1 MSHIVIGTAGHI
13 DHGKTSLVEA
23 LTGQNTDRLKEE
35 KKRGITIELGFAG
48 WKISDSIQASIVDVP
63 GHERLVRTM
72 VAGAG
77 GLDLAMLVIAA
88 DDGVMP
94 QTREHL
100 DILRLL
106 QVQQGIVVITKSDI
120 VDAELLELVEE
131 DIRETIADTPF
142 SNHPIVTVSSKT
154 GDGLES
160 LRTNIIELVS
170 KLDRR
175 VTEGPAF
182 LPLDRVFSKEGYG
195 TVATGTTLRGTLHEG
210 DSVELLGSDTFAIAD
225 LKVRGLQALGL
236 PQTEV
241 TAGMRT
247 AVNISGKRTDEIKRG
262 MILTTT
268 GSFEAV
274 DSCIVWVELLAHA
287 KPLKGEVLSIHL
299 GTCEREATVI
309 PLGCDEIAPGE
320 SGGLLLRLKTPV
332 ACFAGQR
339 FVLRR
344 PGVSVQATVG
354 GGEILDPHP
363 AQGKGSVALATSQL
377 ALLRG
382 NRRERIIALA
392 KESRARG
399 LARSELTRRI
409 PAGEVGKEVDVLTKK
424 GKLVQISGGADRWI
438 STELADDVVRKVI
451 AMVEKHHKA
460 DAMSPGMIEAE
471 IETQLPPPEQHLAQT
486 IVDRAISQKKLFRQ
500 ESIVAIPGM
509 GAAVDP
515 QSKILMDKIMAL
527 LEKTPLTPPN
537 ESELLSELRIDQK
550 QGRQL
555 LGYLRRNEEII
566 KASPE
571 IHYSH
576 AVLKDIENKI
586 VKGFASKTELTA
598 SELKDILG
606 AISRKWAIPL
616 FELLDKR
623 QVTIRRGNVRIL
635 HPSRQPQA

>member
-13 DHGKTSLVEA
+13 DHGKTSLVQA

-48 WKISDSIQASIVDVP
+48 WKLSEDVQASIVDVP

-94 QTREHL
+94 QTKEHL
-100 DILRLL
+100 DILKLL
-106 QVQQGIVVITKSDI
+106 QVQQGITVITKSDL
-120 VDAELLELVEE
+120 VDEELLELVQE
-131 DIRETIADTPF
+131 DIRETIEDTPF
-142 SNHPIVTVSSKT
+142 SEHPIVTVSSKT
-154 GDGLES
+154 RDGLDT
-160 LRTNIIELVS
+160 LRDTVIELVS
-170 KLDRR
+170 KIDRR

-182 LPLDRVFSKEGYG
+182 LPLDRVFTKEGFG
-195 TVATGTTLRGTLHEG
+195 TVATGTTLRGTLQEG
-210 DSVELLGSDTFAIAD
+210 DSVELLGSDPYPITE
-225 LKVRGLQALGL
+225 LKVRGLQALGKT
-236 PQTEV
+236 QENV

-262 MILTTT
+262 MILTSS
-268 GSFEAV
+268 GAFENIS
-274 DSCIVWVELLAHA
+274 SCIVWVELLHHA
-287 KPLKGEVLSIHL
+287 TPLKNEVLSIHL

-309 PLGCDEIAPGE
+309 PLGCDEISPGE

-344 PGVSVQATVG
+344 PGLSVQATVG

-377 ALLRG
+377 EQLRG

-392 KESRARG
+392 KESRSKG
-399 LARSELTRRI
+399 LARNELIRRV
-409 PAGEVGKEVDVLTKK
+409 PAGEIGKEVDVLTKK
-424 GKLVQISGGADRWI
+424 GKLVQITGGQDRWI
-438 STELADDVVRKVI
+438 STELADSLVRKVV
-451 AMVEKHHKA
+451 AMVETHHKA

-515 QSKILMDKIMAL
+515 ESKVLMDKIMVL

-537 ESELLSELRIDQK
+537 ESEILSELRIDQK

-555 LGYLRRNEEII
+555 LGYLRRNEEIV
-566 KASPE
+566 KATPE
-571 IHYSH
+571 IHYSS
-576 AVLKDIENKI
+576 AELAKIEEKVI
-586 VKGFASKTELTA
+586 AGFQSQTEMTA
-598 SELKDILG
+598 SELKDVLG

-623 QVTIRRGNVRIL
+623 QVTVRRGNVRLL
-635 HPSRQPQA
+635 HPSRAT

>member
-13 DHGKTSLVEA
+13 DHGKTSLVQA

-48 WKISDSIQASIVDVP
+48 WKLSDDIQASIVDVP

-100 DILRLL
+100 DILKLL
-106 QVQQGIVVITKSDI
+106 QVQQGITVITKSDL
-120 VDAELLELVEE
+120 VDEELLELVQE
-131 DIRETIADTPF
+131 DIRETIEDTPF
-142 SNHPIVTVSSKT
+142 ANHPIVTVSSKT
-154 GDGLES
+154 GDGLDN
-160 LRTNIIELVS
+160 LRDTVIELVAQI
-170 KLDRR
+170 DRR

-182 LPLDRVFSKEGYG
+182 LPLDRVFTKEGFG
-195 TVATGTTLRGTLHEG
+195 TVATGTTLRGTLEEG
-210 DSVELLGSDTFAIAD
+210 DSVELLGSDPYPIQD
-225 LKVRGLQALGL
+225 LKVRGLQALG
-236 PQTEV
+236 QSQESV

-262 MILTTT
+262 MILTSS
-268 GSFEAV
+268 GAFENI
-274 DSCIVWVELLAHA
+274 DSCIVWVELLKHA
-287 KPLKGEVLSIHL
+287 NPLKNEVLSIHL

-363 AQGKGSVALATSQL
+363 AHGKGSVALATSQL
-377 ALLRG
+377 EQLRG

-392 KESRARG
+392 KESRSKG
-399 LARSELTRRI
+399 LARSELIRRV
-409 PAGEVGKEVDVLTKK
+409 PAGEIGKEVDVLTKK
-424 GKLVQISGGADRWI
+424 GKLVQITGGEDRWI
-438 STELADDVVRKVI
+438 STELADSLVRKVVD
-451 AMVEKHHKA
+451 MVEAHHKI

-515 QSKILMDKIMAL
+515 ESKALMEKIMVL
-527 LEKTPLTPPN
+527 LEKTPLTPPS
-537 ESELLSELRIDQK
+537 ESEILSELRIDQK

-555 LGYLRRNEEII
+555 LGYLRRNEEIV
-566 KASPE
+566 KATPE
-571 IHYSH
+571 IHYSR
-576 AVLKDIENKI
+576 AALTTIEEK
-586 VKGFASKTELTA
+586 VVSGFQSKSELTA
-598 SELKDILG
+598 SELKDVLG

-623 QVTIRRGNVRIL
+623 QVTIRRGNVRLL
-635 HPSRQPQA
+635 HPSRAS

>member
-23 LTGQNTDRLKEE
+23 LTGQNTDQLKEE

-48 WKISDSIQASIVDVP
+48 WKISDTIQASIVDVP

-106 QVQQGIVVITKSDI
+106 QVQQGIIVITKSDL
-120 VDAELLELVEE
+120 VDEELLELVEE
-131 DIRETIADTPF
+131 DIQETIADTPF
-142 SNHPIVTVSSKT
+142 ANHPIVTVSSKT
-154 GDGLES
+154 RDGLDTLRETVLS
-160 LRTNIIELVS
+160 LIDQI
-170 KLDRR
+170 DRR
-175 VTEGPAF
+175 VTQGPAF
-182 LPLDRVFSKEGYG
+182 LPLDRVFTKEGFG

-210 DSVELLGSDTFAIAD
+210 DSVELLGSDTHPISD
-225 LKVRGLQALGL
+225 LKVRGLQALGK
-236 PQTEV
+236 PQETV

-247 AVNISGKRTDEIKRG
+247 AVNISGKQTDAIKRG
-262 MILTTT
+262 MILATT
-268 GSFEAV
+268 GAFETV
-274 DSCIVWVELLAHA
+274 DSAIVWVELLTHA
-287 KPLKGEVLSIHL
+287 TALKSEVLSIHL

-309 PLGCDEIAPGE
+309 PLGCDEIEPGE

-344 PGVSVQATVG
+344 PGLSVQATIG

-363 AQGKGSVALATSQL
+363 AHGKGSVALATSQL
-377 ALLRG
+377 EQLRG

-392 KESRARG
+392 KESRSQG
-399 LARSELTRRI
+399 LARSELIRRV
-409 PAGEVGKEVDVLTKK
+409 PAGEIGKEVDVLTKK
-424 GKLVQISGGADRWI
+424 GKLVQITGGADRWLA
-438 STELADDVVRKVI
+438 TELADSLVRKVVS
-451 AMVEKHHKA
+451 MVESHHKA

-486 IVDRAISQKKLFRQ
+486 IVDRAIAQKKLFRQ

-515 QSKILMDKIMAL
+515 ESKALMKKIMNL
-527 LEKTPLTPPN
+527 LETTPLTPPN
-537 ESELLSELRIDQK
+537 EAELLSQLRIDQK

-555 LGYLRRNEEII
+555 LGYLRRNDEIV
-566 KASPE
+566 KATPE
-571 IHYSH
+571 IHYSC
-576 AVLKDIENKI
+576 AALKTIEDKV
-586 VKGFASKTELTA
+586 VKGFQSKPELTA

-623 QVTIRRGNVRIL
+623 QVTIRRGNVRLL
-635 HPSRQPQA
+635 HPSRTQ